1 MSLATV
7 AAKGRGFFLGVTKT
21 QASSDRGDA
30 YMIETDEGIQSP
42 LARQSIETYRRL
54 D

>member
-21 QASSDRGDA
+21 QASDRGDA